1 MTELAYELR
10 ADAVLYTLSG
20 GLRIKVQRKSPA
32 RVRVTMQRGE
42 VIVPPETGD
51 LGTSGFRHRLVDLA
65 RERLGEDAGLAD
77 DLGLIAVGFE
87 EHLKEREEA
96 AAKDDEE
103 TNAPEL
109 VGTPYRIVD
118 GGFVRLRNTREG
130 EIPQRLTNFIAWVE
144 EEIIRD
150 DGAEAKRVYRL
161 TGEAR
166 GKPLPKVDVSATQ
179 FGAMNWIAD
188 GWGLAAGITAGPG
201 ARDCTREAIELYSSG
216 AATRYL
222 FAHTGW
228 CELPGGQRAYL
239 HADGAIGAEGVGV
252 EVELEP
258 GLERYALPPSGSS
271 EELADAVRQSLSF
284 LTLAP
289 MRITAP
295 LLAAAYLAPLCQI
308 IVAAFVVWLWGPTGA
323 LKSTLSALLLSHFGD
338 FSETHLTLS
347 FESTA
352 NALERH
358 LFLLKNILAVV
369 DDWRPAVSRSE
380 ASEMDRK
387 AQRLLRGVGNRTG
400 RGRMTSDTML
410 RHTYPPRGMVVA
422 TAEVLPE
429 GPAFESAAARALYL
443 NLSPNDVSLQR
454 LSQLQQGKAAL
465 SRAMTG
471 YLEWLAP
478 RYEDLS
484 SELPVRRDALR
495 DEVRTELV
503 GAHPKTPEAV
513 ASLII
518 GLQVLRAYAVDVGA
532 VDAEEGDE
540 FLKRATA
547 GIIEAGEAHADTT
560 RGGDPATRFIE
571 ILRSL
576 FAAGKAYVSDKQTG
590 GQPPSREELGWE
602 EDAYDGGYQPK
613 RNADFVGWADDEYLY
628 LDQDTAYAAVAAFA
642 QRGAIPFGVKQRAI
656 WEGLKSAGKSL
667 TDTDRNST
675 TAWILG
681 SSKRVVQIPLTVIV
695 ERGEDAN

>member
-1 MTELAYELR
+1 MPELEYELR
-10 ADAVLYTLSG
+10 DDAVLYTLGG
-20 GLRIKVQRKSPA
+20 GLRIRVQRKSPA
-32 RVRVTMQRGE
+32 RVRVTMQRDE

-51 LGTSGFRHRLVDLA
+51 LGTSSFRNRLVDLA
-65 RERLGEDAGLAD
+65 RERLGEVAGLAD

-87 EHLKEREEA
+87 EHLKERDEV
-96 AAKDDEE
+96 AAKDDEQ

-109 VGTPYRIVD
+109 VGTRYRIVD
-118 GGFVRLRNTREG
+118 GGFVYVKNTREG
-130 EIPQRLTNFIAWVE
+130 ELPQRITKFTAWVE
-144 EEIIRD
+144 EELIRD

-161 TGEAR
+161 AGEAR
-166 GKPLPKVDVSATQ
+166 GKPLPKVDVPAAQ
-179 FGAMNWIAD
+179 FGAMNWTSD
-188 GWGLAAGITAGPG
+188 RWGLAAGITAGPG

-222 FAHTGW
+222 YAHTGW
-228 CELPGGQRAYL
+228 RALPGGQRAYL
-239 HADGAIGAEGVGV
+239 HAAGALGADGVGV

-258 GLERYALPPSGSS
+258 GLERYALPPSGTS
-271 EELADAVRQSLSF
+271 EELAAAVRLSLSF

-323 LKSTLSALLLSHFGD
+323 LKSTLAALLLSHFGN
-338 FSETHLTLS
+338 FTETNLPLS

-358 LFLLKNILAVV
+358 LFLLKDILAVV

-387 AQRLLRGVGNRTG
+387 AQRLLRGMGNRTG

-410 RHTYPPRGMVVA
+410 RHTYAPRGMVVA
-422 TAEVLPE
+422 TAETLPE
-429 GPAFESAAARALYL
+429 GPAFESAAARALSL

-454 LSQLQQGKAAL
+454 LSQLQQCKKAL
-465 SRAMTG
+465 SQGMTG
-471 YLEWLAP
+471 YLKWLVP
-478 RYEDLS
+478 LYEELS

-495 DEVRTELV
+495 DELRAELV

-513 ASLII
+513 ASLIVA
-518 GLQVLRAYAVDVGA
+518 LQVLKDFAVDSGA
-532 VDAEEGDE
+532 LDAEEGDE

-547 GIIEAGEAHADTT
+547 GVIEAGQAHADTT

-576 FAAGKAYVSDKQTG
+576 FAAGKAYARDKQSG
-590 GQPPSREELGWE
+590 ERPPSCEELGWE
-602 EDAYDGGYQPK
+602 EDAYDGECRPM
-613 RNADFVGWADDEYLY
+613 RNAEFVGWADDEYIY

-642 QRGAIPFGVKQRAI
+642 QRGAIPFGVKPRVV
-656 WEGLKSAGKSL
+656 WEGLKRARLSL
-667 TDTDRNST
+667 TDTNRNAT
-675 TAWILG
+675 TAWICG
-681 SSKRVVQIPLTVIV
+681 SSKRVVQLPLSIIV
-695 ERGEDAN
+695 ERGDNAD